1 MSGGSR
7 TRLAL
12 DAWDF
17 RSSNQSWMIGVSKEK
32 NRRSLV
38 YVCLEIS
45 EMSMKRVNAA
55 SSLFALKEVC
65 YSSSPRIFRSIHRIL
80 SVVAI
85 VAVQVF
91 ER

>member
-17 RSSNQSWMIGVSKEK
+17 RSSNQSWMIGASKEK
-32 NRRSLV
+32 SRRSLV

-45 EMSMKRVNAA
+45 ELSMKRVNAA

-65 YSSSPRIFRSIHRIL
+65 HSSPRIFRSIHRIL